1 VSAGLDPPAL
11 DRNLGTEERAAVLA
25 EVLHADATLQRL
37 ARFVSVAESDWP
49 QDIKALFSRSPV
61 ETEQPE
67 DVLRRWWNL
76 FQDEVTLVH
85 HTRNRLVHQVRV
97 SDAELL
103 KASWLANHLIE
114 ITSSSR

>member
-1 VSAGLDPPAL
+1 MSAGLEPPGL
-11 DRNLGTEERAAVLA
+11 DRNLGTEERAVVLA
-25 EVLHADATLQRL
+25 EVLQADAALQRL
-37 ARFVSVAESDWP
+37 AMFVNVAESDWP

-61 ETEQPE
+61 RTERPG

-76 FQDEVTLVH
+76 FQDEVALVH

-114 ITSSSR
+114 ITSRSR